1 MHNYA
6 KPCIIINRIYEK
18 GKRCMDGILVFED
31 GTVIKGK
38 GFGKKATNVGEL
50 VFNTSIVG
58 YQEILTDPSY
68 AGQIINLAYPL
79 IGNYGI
85 SIEGRESDRIH
96 AFGLIARSVSATP
109 SHYTSIGRI
118 DDWMEQMG
126 TPGISGVDTRAI
138 TRKIRNFGTM
148 KCLISTE
155 DISLV
160 EAKDLCAKTTLRQDQ
175 MKDVGVKEVV
185 HVEGQGQRVA
195 VLDFGVKDSILK
207 NLLALGCDL
216 WVFPYSSTAEQIL
229 AIKPDGILLSNGPG
243 DPEAATEAV
252 KEIAKL
258 LECNIP
264 IFGICM
270 GHQVLALAVG
280 GETYKLKFGH
290 RGGNHGVYDKD
301 TGLSSITSQNH
312 GFAVKAESVISKGM
326 EITHTNLND
335 GTVEGM
341 KHTTLPFF
349 SVQFHPEASPGPQD
363 SAYLFTR
370 FADLMKGGAK

>member
-1 MHNYA
+1 
-6 KPCIIINRIYEK
+6 
-18 GKRCMDGILVFED
+18 MDGLLVFED

-50 VFNTSIVG
+50 VFNTSVVG

-96 AFGLIARSVSATP
+96 AFGLVARNISATP
-109 SHYTSIGRI
+109 SHYTSIGRL

-126 TPGISGVDTRAI
+126 TPGVSGVDTRAI

-155 DISLV
+155 SISANEAIDLV
-160 EAKDLCAKTTLRQDQ
+160 AKTILQQDQ
-175 MKDVGVKEVV
+175 MKTIGVKEIK
-185 HVEGQGQRVA
+185 HIEGKGPRVA

-207 NLLALGCDL
+207 SLVAKGYDLWIFPYAATAEEILAKNPEGLLLA
-216 WVFPYSSTAEQIL
+216 
-229 AIKPDGILLSNGPG
+229 NGPG
-243 DPEAATEAV
+243 NPEAATEAV
-252 KEIAKL
+252 KEVQKL
-258 LECNIP
+258 IQKKLP

-270 GHQVLALAVG
+270 GHQILALAVG
-280 GETYKLKFGH
+280 GKTYKLKYGH
-290 RGGNHGVYDKD
+290 RGGNHGVYDND

-312 GFAVKAESVISKGM
+312 GFAVDPQSVIENNM
-326 EITHTNLND
+326 DITHVNLND

-341 KHTTLPFF
+341 RHKSLPLF